1 MIETETCGL
10 KKKTDGSTYFAK
22 LRVCKGI
29 MADGVL
35 TDKEIHDLQ
44 QLLASCPVDKTP
56 EMDEVMNLL
65 ERIYEDGVVT
75 PKEPIN

>member
-1 MIETETCGL
+1 M
-10 KKKTDGSTYFAK
+10 F
-22 LRVCKGI
+22 CKGI

-44 QLLASCPVDKTP
+44 QLLASCSVARTL
-56 EMDEVMNLL
+56 EMDEVLNLL

-75 PKEPIN
+75 HDEHDELMGMLKKNFQV

>member
-1 MIETETCGL
+1 
-10 KKKTDGSTYFAK
+10 
-22 LRVCKGI
+22 

-44 QLLASCPVDKTP
+44 QLLASCPVEKTP

-75 PKEPIN
+75 PEEHNELMAILKKNFQL

>member
-1 MIETETCGL
+1 
-10 KKKTDGSTYFAK
+10 
-22 LRVCKGI
+22 

-44 QLLASCPVDKTP
+44 QLLASCPAARTP
-56 EMDEVMNLL
+56 EMDEVTTLL

-75 PKEPIN
+75 PEEHDELMGMIKKNFQL